1 MTSHESFCTKATFV
15 VLAWKA
21 IFALIVFCF
30 FENKILWICFV
41 ENNFA
46 LIHVRK
52 AYKSY
57 QQSNL
62 FYKYLTLLIL
72 KLWKAQKRSNNN
84 WWKNI
89 IWWKQHHLIDSHN
102 FSSLIFFLVDEFMI
116 HQLRKMTALLMLWK
130 ATDLKVLM
138 AEKVL
143 MSDIDVQQKS
153 AHLFKSAHQF
163 CSSPEKVLI
172 WWC

>member
-1 MTSHESFCTKATFV
+1 MGEMLSDWMSPFFLTSRISLYDEADTINSVLKERDVKQIWHLMKASVRKQHLSYLHGKQFLPWLCFV
-15 VLAWKA
+15 FSKTYLCE
-21 IFALIVFCF
+21 F
-30 FENKILWICFV
+30 CFV
-41 ENNFA
+41 ENKFA
-46 LIHVRK
+46 LIRVRK

-102 FSSLIFFLVDEFMI
+102 FSSLIFFLVDEFI
-116 HQLRKMTALLMLWK
+116 N
-130 ATDLKVLM
+130 
-138 AEKVL
+138 
-143 MSDIDVQQKS
+143 
-153 AHLFKSAHQF
+153 
-163 CSSPEKVLI
+163 
-172 WWC
+172 